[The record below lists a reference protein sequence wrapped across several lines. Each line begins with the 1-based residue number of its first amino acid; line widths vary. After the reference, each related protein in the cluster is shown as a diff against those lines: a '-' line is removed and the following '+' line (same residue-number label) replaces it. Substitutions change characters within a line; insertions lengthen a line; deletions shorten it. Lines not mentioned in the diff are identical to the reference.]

1 MQCSSRSKIT
11 LLFGYFTIL
20 ELTKLKEDKKKQQNK
35 VVYPIYVKYLY
46 KGLSK
51 KFSTNSFVE
60 LQQIKLINQN
70 QQNSMKII

>member
-1 MQCSSRSKIT
+1 V
-11 LLFGYFTIL
+11 
-20 ELTKLKEDKKKQQNK
+20 TKLKEDKKKQQNK

-51 KFSTNSFVE
+51 KISTNSFVE

>member
-1 MQCSSRSKIT
+1 MGISLMIVK
-11 LLFGYFTIL
+11 
-20 ELTKLKEDKKKQQNK
+20 KDKKKQQNK